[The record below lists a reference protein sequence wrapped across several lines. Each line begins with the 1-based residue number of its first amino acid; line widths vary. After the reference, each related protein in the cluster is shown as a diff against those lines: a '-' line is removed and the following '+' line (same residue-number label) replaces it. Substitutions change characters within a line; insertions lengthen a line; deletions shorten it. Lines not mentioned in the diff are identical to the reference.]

1 MAQTKKRVYCSGP
14 LFSPEEQWGM
24 EAISTILEKAGY
36 DTFLP
41 QRDGL
46 EKYVMG
52 LANDPRVTN
61 KMFRRINTFVNRAI
75 FSVDVYQIL
84 EGCDYLVF
92 NMNGRVPDE
101 GGVVETGIAFAA
113 QKPLV
118 IYKKD
123 YRTKFNGSD
132 NSMLTGLSYTFS
144 TVGKME
150 QIPAELEKVAR
161 ILDSMGPNPYKDNNI
176 PPHIKKVLSFGRK
189 VWKFLSVAKFFE
201 ADDEK
206 RLDLLEQLAA
216 MCKDSPAQARFQKA

>member
-1 MAQTKKRVYCSGP
+1 MVQTKRRVYCSGP
-14 LFSPEEQWGM
+14 LFNPEEQWGM
-24 EAISTILEKAGY
+24 EAIAATLEKAGY

-52 LANDPRVTN
+52 LANDPKVTN
-61 KMFRRINTFVNRAI
+61 RMFRRINKFVNRAI

-132 NSMLTGLSYTFS
+132 NSMITGLSYTFS
-144 TVGKME
+144 TVTSME
-150 QIPAELEKVAR
+150 KIPTELERVAR
-161 ILDSMGPNPYKDNNI
+161 ILESMGPNPYRDNNI
-176 PPHIKKVLSFGRK
+176 PPHVKKVLSFGRT
-189 VWKFLSVAKFFE
+189 VWKFLSVARFFD
-201 ADDEK
+201 ADDAK
-206 RLDLLEQLAA
+206 RLDLLDQLAA
-216 MCKDSPAQARFQKA
+216 MCEESPAMARLQKA

>member
-1 MAQTKKRVYCSGP
+1 MKHSKKRVYCSGP
-14 LFSPEEQWGM
+14 LFCPEEQWGM
-24 EAISTILEKAGY
+24 KAIADVLEKAGY

-61 KMFRRINTFVNRAI
+61 KMFRRINQFVSRAI
-75 FSVDVYQIL
+75 FSVDVYQII

-92 NMNGRVPDE
+92 NMNGRTPDE
-101 GGVVETGIAFAA
+101 GGVVETGIAFAV

-132 NSMLTGLSYTFS
+132 NSMLTGLTYTFS
-144 TVGKME
+144 TVGQME
-150 QIPAELEKVAR
+150 RIPAELEKVAAS
-161 ILDSMGPNPYKDNNI
+161 LESLGPNPYSGNGI
-176 PPHIKKVLSFGRK
+176 PPHMQKVLSFGKK
-189 VWKFLSVAKFFE
+189 VWKFLGVVNFFE
-201 ADDEK
+201 AGDEK
-206 RLDLLEQLAA
+206 RLDLLDQIAA
-216 MCKDSPAQARFQKA
+216 MSKEAPGFA